1 MNLKSPLGSPNNV
14 ALSSKKKVSFKE
26 SSSSK
31 STVQGGRSR
40 IVTTAID
47 MSPLMTSPH
56 KQVINSP
63 RSNVGKSQIV
73 TSAPASFAADP
84 KQRCGKSETVTTTNN
99 TSPFMTSPHKQIKI
113 APQPDAGNSEIDT
126 STHARFA
133 TNMNQGSGQSEI
145 VTSKF
150 GTSAPMSLQLE
161 ECQPATTAVS
171 SVSAENALS
180 PNRRHSNWGQ
190 RKIVTS
196 MSSPMTPP
204 DDIFGP
210 QNNGSFVDDIIDTT
224 NAFASPTLAYNFGDA
239 RNIQQIVN
247 RAKILKKFQKFIL
260 VVIALSTR

>member
-1 MNLKSPLGSPNNV
+1 MTLPN
-14 ALSSKKKVSFKE
+14 K
-26 SSSSK
+26 
-31 STVQGGRSR
+31 QGE
-40 IVTTAID
+40 
-47 MSPLMTSPH
+47 
-56 KQVINSP
+56 NSP
-63 RSNVGKSQIV
+63 QPDVGSNQIV
-73 TSAPASFAADP
+73 TSAPDSFAADP
-84 KQRCGKSETVTTTNN
+84 KQGR
-99 TSPFMTSPHKQIKI
+99 
-113 APQPDAGNSEIDT
+113 
-126 STHARFA
+126 
-133 TNMNQGSGQSEI
+133 GQSEI

-224 NAFASPTLAYNFGDA
+224 NAFASPTLVYNFGDA

-247 RAKILKKFQKFIL
+247 RSKKLEKFQKFLLL
-260 VVIALSTR
+260 VVFVVFLLVIVVFGLLVAILTKLN